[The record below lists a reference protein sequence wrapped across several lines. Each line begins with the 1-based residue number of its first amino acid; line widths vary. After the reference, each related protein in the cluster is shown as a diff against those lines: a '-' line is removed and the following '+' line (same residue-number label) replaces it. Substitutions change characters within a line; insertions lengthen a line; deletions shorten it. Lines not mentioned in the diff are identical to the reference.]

1 MPFVLSTFTLGPFP
15 STGFFY
21 LPYLSIT
28 LFNEFPHKTRSS
40 VYSNSINSIMVM
52 WSNNTGK
59 NFNSWMPFQTLINN
73 QVNKV
78 HSCFNHLY
86 FWCSLCIY
94 IYDFA
99 TAFYL
104 VSIIL
109 FENFIIHFRLKSV
122 FDMLQYFII
131 GWLF

>member
-1 MPFVLSTFTLGPFP
+1 M
-15 STGFFY
+15 
-21 LPYLSIT
+21 
-28 LFNEFPHKTRSS
+28 
-40 VYSNSINSIMVM
+40 
-52 WSNNTGK
+52 
-59 NFNSWMPFQTLINN
+59 NFHTKQD
-73 QVNKV
+73 
-78 HSCFNHLY
+78 
-86 FWCSLCIY
+86 
-94 IYDFA
+94 DFA

>member
-1 MPFVLSTFTLGPFP
+1 
-15 STGFFY
+15 
-21 LPYLSIT
+21 
-28 LFNEFPHKTRSS
+28 
-40 VYSNSINSIMVM
+40 
-52 WSNNTGK
+52 
-59 NFNSWMPFQTLINN
+59 MPFQTLTNN
-73 QVNKV
+73 QVNKI
-78 HSCFNHLY
+78 HSCFKHLY
-86 FWCSLCIY
+86 FWCGLCID